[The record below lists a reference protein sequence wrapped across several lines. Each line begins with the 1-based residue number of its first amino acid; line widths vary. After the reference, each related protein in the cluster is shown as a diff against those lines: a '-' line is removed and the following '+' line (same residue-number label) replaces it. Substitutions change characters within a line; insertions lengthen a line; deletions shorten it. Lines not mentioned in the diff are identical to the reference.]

1 MIINRIGAEFEYD
14 GTTYV
19 IGAPHRGNAGKRV

>member
-19 IGAPHRGNAGKRV
+19 NRRSHRGNAGKRV